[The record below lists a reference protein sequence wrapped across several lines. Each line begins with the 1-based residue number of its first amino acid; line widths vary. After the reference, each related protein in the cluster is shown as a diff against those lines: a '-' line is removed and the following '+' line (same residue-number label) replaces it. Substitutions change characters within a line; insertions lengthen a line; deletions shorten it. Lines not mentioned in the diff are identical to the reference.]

1 MKIHYALPLAI
12 AIGLGFGAVAIQG
25 LHARTTTPPVYVVV
39 EIDEITDANGFEAL
53 RQTADATAV
62 EVQSEDGR
70 YFARTENVTA
80 LDGSAPKFFAF
91 IAFDNMTK
99 AKTFNDGMKNITA
112 LRTRVTKSTS
122 FIVEGRAHLNRANQ
136 CPLLPLPPPDAAVQ
150 ERVRLRATVTKHFSN
165 ESDDL
170 LVGVVY

>member
-1 MKIHYALPLAI
+1 MKIHYPLPLAV
-12 AIGLGFGAVAIQG
+12 AIGLGFGGGAIPG

-39 EIDEITDANGFEAL
+39 EIDEINDANGFEAL

-62 EVQSEDGR
+62 EVQSVDGR

-99 AKTFNDGMKNITA
+99 AKAFIDSMKNTTA
-112 LRTRVTKSTS
+112 LRTRATKSRS
-122 FIVEGRAHLNRANQ
+122 FIVEGTMR
-136 CPLLPLPPPDAAVQ
+136 
-150 ERVRLRATVTKHFSN
+150 
-165 ESDDL
+165 
-170 LVGVVY
+170 